1 MFQSV
6 YLLKEKSVC
15 INRADIKLKPVVR
28 DVNAKFGAGQIGIQA
43 ADTAAAQHHGVWGG
57 RLKYELEGEGYSTQM
72 KS

>member
-1 MFQSV
+1 M
-6 YLLKEKSVC
+6 L
-15 INRADIKLKPVVR
+15 
-28 DVNAKFGAGQIGIQA
+28 DVNFEAGQVGIHA